1 MIVADASVLIALSKM
16 KRLRL
21 LKDLYG
27 DVLMG
32 PVVNAEVV
40 DKGRAISALGVEQ
53 VEKAVE
59 DGWIQV
65 VRISTKGKRLEERIL
80 AKSQLHA
87 GEIEALALAS
97 SRGLRL
103 IVDDKEARAHAETMN
118 LDYVGTAAVLL
129 EAFLEGH
136 LNFEEIEDAVN
147 DLSRTMWISPAV
159 VAEILKRAREA
170 KK

>member
-1 MIVADASVLIALSKM
+1 MLTADKWNVM
-16 KRLRL
+16 R
-21 LKDLYG
+21 
-27 DVLMG
+27 
-32 PVVNAEVV
+32 PVVKAEVV
-40 DKGRAISALGVEQ
+40 DRRRAISVPGGEQ
-53 VEKAVE
+53 VEKAFE
-59 DGWIQV
+59 DDWIQV
-65 VRISTKGKRLEERIL
+65 VRVSTKEKRLDQRIR
-80 AKSQLHA
+80 AQSRLHA
-87 GEIEALALAS
+87 GEGEALAS